1 MAMGV
6 AMLRAGWGL
15 VWRRQRLLWWI
26 YLVSLGLAF
35 LATEPLVAMIGPVLD
50 HSLAS
55 DRLYHAFD
63 LGFLAELLARPD
75 FSAPAAGL
83 ASMLA
88 GIVFLLLM
96 LLFTG
101 GILRVYNEDRTFATG
116 EFFGA
121 CGRYFWRF
129 VRLIILL
136 LIVLIPVGIIN
147 AGFKAWSGS
156 LADRIASPAPGV
168 SVNIAGK
175 LIVLFLL
182 MAVRVWFDLAEVQAV
197 AEDEYAMR
205 RTFLRSFR
213 LTRRHFGSVFWI
225 YFLPSF
231 VTWIV
236 TAGGLWFLIEFVPHQ
251 AVGLS
256 LLITQVIVFIWIL
269 TRLWQRASETLWY
282 HQNAPGVA
290 AVAYVEPPPPVS
302 GAPMVDMPAPE
313 PPADA
318 PGPGDIPLTQ
328 A

>member
-116 EFFGA
+116 
-121 CGRYFWRF
+121 
-129 VRLIILL
+129 
-136 LIVLIPVGIIN
+136 
-147 AGFKAWSGS
+147 
-156 LADRIASPAPGV
+156 
-168 SVNIAGK
+168 
-175 LIVLFLL
+175 
-182 MAVRVWFDLAEVQAV
+182 
-197 AEDEYAMR
+197 
-205 RTFLRSFR
+205 
-213 LTRRHFGSVFWI
+213 
-225 YFLPSF
+225 
-231 VTWIV
+231 
-236 TAGGLWFLIEFVPHQ
+236 
-251 AVGLS
+251 
-256 LLITQVIVFIWIL
+256 
-269 TRLWQRASETLWY
+269 
-282 HQNAPGVA
+282 
-290 AVAYVEPPPPVS
+290 
-302 GAPMVDMPAPE
+302 
-313 PPADA
+313 
-318 PGPGDIPLTQ
+318 
-328 A
+328 